1 MSEIGQ
7 DHLVETEHRVTPLEL
22 FFDLVFVFALTQVTA
37 RLADDPTWAG
47 LLRGVLILAAVWWA
61 WVAYAWLTDTV
72 DAEEG
77 GIRLAMFGAMGAMLV
92 VALTV
97 PTAFEDDALLFAIAY
112 LAVRLMHL
120 VLYARGARDDA
131 AVVAAVMRLAPTATF
146 GPALFVLGAF
156 LDDRAQLAAWIGA
169 LVVDWVGP
177 ALGRG
182 RGWRVHASHFA
193 ERHALIVIIAL
204 GESLVALGAGA
215 AGLPIDAGL
224 VVTALLGVVVLA
236 ALWWLYF
243 DVVAIVAE
251 RKLSEAT
258 GVARALMAR
267 DSYSYLH
274 FPMVAGIVLVALALE
289 KTLAHHGD
297 QLAVVPA
304 VGLCGGLALYLLG
317 HVCFRLRNVRT
328 LNRQRLVAAVALV
341 ALVPVATEVPAL
353 AALAGAAALM
363 GGLVAY
369 EAIRFR
375 EARARVR
382 RPQLAG

>member
-1 MSEIGQ
+1 VSEAAQ
-7 DHLVETEHRVTPLEL
+7 HAHDERVGPLEL

-37 RLADDPTWAG
+37 RLADDPTWGG
-47 LLRGVLILAAVWWA
+47 LLRGILILGAVWWA
-61 WVAYAWLTDTV
+61 WVAYAWLTDSV

-97 PTAFEDDALLFAIAY
+97 PTAFEDDALVFAVAY

-120 VLYARGARDDA
+120 VLYARGARDDPA
-131 AVVAAVMRLAPTATF
+131 VLGAVVRLAPTATF
-146 GPALFVLGAF
+146 GPALLVLGAF
-156 LDDRAQLAAWIGA
+156 LDDGPQVAAWVGA
-169 LVVDWVGP
+169 LAVDWIGP

-182 RGWRVHASHFA
+182 RGWRVNATHFA

-204 GESLVALGAGA
+204 GESVVALGAGA

-224 VVTALLGVVVLA
+224 LVTALLGVVILA

-274 FPMVAGIVLVALALE
+274 FPMVAGIVLVALALK

-297 QLAVVPA
+297 PLTIVPA

-317 HVCFRLRNVRT
+317 HVGFRLRNVRS
-328 LNRQRLVAAVALV
+328 LNRHRLVVAVALV
-341 ALVPVATEVPAL
+341 ALVPAATKVPAL
-353 AALAGAAALM
+353 AALAAAAALT
-363 GGLVAY
+363 GVLVAY